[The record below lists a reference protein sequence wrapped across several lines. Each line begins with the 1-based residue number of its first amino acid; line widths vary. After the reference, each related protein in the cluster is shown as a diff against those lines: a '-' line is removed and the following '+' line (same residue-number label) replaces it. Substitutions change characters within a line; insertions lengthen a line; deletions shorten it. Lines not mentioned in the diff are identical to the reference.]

1 MIDRQHLRIV
11 RAIDAEGTMTEAA
24 KSLFLT
30 QSALSHAMKKLEAHF
45 EVPLWKK
52 EGRRLTLT
60 QAGQSVLGLAHRVLP
75 QFEHTEAQLRRFADG
90 KQGILRIGMECY
102 PCFEW
107 LLKVVAP
114 FLKAFPDVDVDVRR
128 AFSFGGLQALHG
140 YDIDILLTP
149 DPLSLDTI
157 AYTSVFEYEQ
167 VLVMDK
173 HHPLADKPFIKPQD
187 LSNETL
193 ITYPVE
199 LSRLDI
205 FTHFLTPANC
215 TVRQHKTI
223 ETTEI
228 ILQMVAA
235 GRGVTALP
243 KWLIDE
249 SKERDLL
256 TYRSLGEVGVSKT
269 LYLGHRKAQDVLG
282 FVDDFIALSQAHKP

>member
-1 MIDRQHLRIV
+1 
-11 RAIDAEGTMTEAA
+11 MTEAA

-157 AYTSVFEYEQ
+157 AYTPVFEYEQ